1 MIDPPKE
8 DLWEMSMRAIM
19 LTIST
24 LCLVAGT
31 AAAQENVAP
40 AFQQAGRFQIIP
52 NANDTF
58 LIDTAT
64 GDVWHLTRHTDF
76 NKDPLAWT
84 LMFRLARPSDTG
96 ALLTEYGLKPKE
108 PGR

>member
-1 MIDPPKE
+1 
-8 DLWEMSMRAIM
+8 MRAIM

-31 AAAQENVAP
+31 AVAQENVAA
-40 AFQQAGRFQIIP
+40 AFQQVGRFQIMTNP
-52 NANDTF
+52 NDTF

-64 GDVWHLTRHTDF
+64 GEVWHLTQHTDF

-84 LMFRLARPSDTG
+84 LMFRLAKPSDTG
-96 ALLTEYGLKPKE
+96 ALLTEYGLKPKQ